1 MRILTALIFSAIW
14 LFMPAC
20 KQSTADVKSSG
31 GIQIPAPDSVDHHSY
46 AKPDEARV
54 DHLQLDLRVDF
65 KEEILEGVASY
76 TIVHNNARE
85 IIFDTKD
92 LTIIE
97 VRIGQEGEPHSFKM
111 GSADD
116 LMGQSLTIPL
126 KPETDIVTIHY
137 KTQPTSEALQWLSPE
152 QSRQKTPFLYTQSQA
167 MLARTWLPCQDSP
180 GIRFTYDA
188 RVRVPEGLMAV
199 MSAANPTMV
208 SNTGDY
214 FFTMEQPI
222 PAYLMA
228 MAVGNLEYRP
238 YGRMAGIY
246 AQPDVLLS
254 AAWEFEDTEK
264 MIEVASALF
273 GPYRWERFDI
283 LVLPPS
289 FPYGGMENPRLTFVT
304 PTVIAGDRSLTALIA
319 HELAHSWSGNLVTN
333 ATWNDFWLN
342 EGFTVYL
349 ERRIME
355 MVYSSAW
362 SRMEEELGYQDL
374 LKTLKEKG
382 QDHSDTRLK
391 GNLDN
396 RNPDEGISSI
406 AYEKG
411 YLFLRTMEEM
421 YGRNAVD
428 NILNAWFRKKAF
440 ESATTEEFVT
450 FLKGI
455 LMDGGSGIGVDEW
468 VYGTGLPSN
477 AFKSRSEQFAQLDEV
492 LKKLESDKNVAG
504 IDTTGWSALEWM
516 YFLRQLP
523 ENADLAALEQRF
535 NLSASGNA
543 EYKAIWFEQ
552 CLQKGFIQPIQKP
565 LTEFLTQ
572 VGRRKFLTPLYKG
585 MIQAKQLDTAW
596 DIYAKARPG
605 YHSISRKAIDE
616 IFADNGKKIS

>member
-1 MRILTALIFSAIW
+1 MRVLTALFICSAW
-14 LFMPAC
+14 LILPSC
-20 KQSTADVKSSG
+20 KQSTTSPKATS

-46 AKPDEARV
+46 ARPDEARV

-76 TIVHNNARE
+76 SIIHNNADE

-97 VRIGQEGEPHSFKM
+97 VRIGQEGEPHTFKM
-111 GSADD
+111 GSVDD

-126 KPETDIVTIHY
+126 NQETDIVTIHY
-137 KTQPTSEALQWLSPE
+137 KTKPAAEALQWLTPE
-152 QSRQKTPFLYTQSQA
+152 QARQKTPFLYTQSQA
-167 MLARTWLPCQDSP
+167 KLARTWLPCQDSP

-188 RVRVPEGLMAV
+188 RVRVPEGLLAV
-199 MSAANPTMV
+199 MSAANPTMT

-228 MAVGNLEYRP
+228 LAVGNLEYRP
-238 YGRMAGIY
+238 YGRLAGVY

-333 ATWNDFWLN
+333 ATWNDFWMN

-355 MVYSSAW
+355 SLYSSAW

-374 LKTLKEKG
+374 QKTLKEKG
-382 QDHSDTRLK
+382 ADHPDTRLK

-396 RNPDEGISSI
+396 RNPDEGMSNI

-440 ESATTEEFVT
+440 ESATTEEFVA
-450 FLKGI
+450 FLKEI

-468 VYGTGLPSN
+468 VYGTGLPAN
-477 AFKSRSEQFAQLDEV
+477 AFKSRSERFAVIDDA
-492 LKKLESDKNVAG
+492 LKKLESDKQVAA
-504 IDTTGWSALEWM
+504 IDTTGWSAMEWLH
-516 YFLRQLP
+516 FLRHLP
-523 ENADLAALEQRF
+523 ENADMADMDNRF
-535 NLSASGNA
+535 SLSGSSNA

-552 CLQKGFIQPIQKP
+552 CLKRGYLEPIKKP
-565 LTEFLTQ
+565 LSEFLIQ
-572 VGRRKFLTPLYKG
+572 VGRRKFLTPLYNG
-585 MIQAKQLDTAW
+585 LIQAKQTEAAW
-596 DIYAKARPG
+596 EIYTKARPG
-605 YHSISRKAIDE
+605 YHSISRKTIDE
-616 IFADNGKKIS
+616 LFGENGKKIS